1 MFTDNES
8 YNIEHTKNSIKS
20 LIATRNLFCYDITH
34 NVVIA
39 GGFFTSALQ
48 NIPFKD
54 IDIFILNKDV
64 AVFNAFTDT
73 FLNQGTK
80 QDMNKGYKGRSSL
93 DDLDDDLD
101 FLDSE
106 RILNI
111 DEAQESPEWSRSEMM
126 AYMHNPNIVDV
137 INNHRTQAQYILT
150 KYKTREELLDH
161 FDYKHCKVSYVPG
174 EDKLYIN
181 RETYDCIWKKI
192 LKVNNE
198 QPAQQNQVY
207 RRNNF
212 LNKGW
217 VFEKDLEQPN
227 VLTRDLIKE
236 SYQQLK
242 EQLAAKALDAYSTSA
257 PVPYSNHGFVAQ
269 TVDEILKTK

>member
-1 MFTDNES
+1 MFTDTES

-20 LIATRNLFCYDITH
+20 LITTRNLLWNGITQ

-48 NIPFKD
+48 NKPFKD
-54 IDIFILNKDV
+54 IDIFILDNDV
-64 AVFNAFTDT
+64 AVFNAFTHG
-73 FLNQGTK
+73 FQNQNIKEKVK
-80 QDMNKGYKGRSSL
+80 QDMMKARSSL
-93 DDLDDDLD
+93 DDLD

-106 RILNI
+106 RIFDNG
-111 DEAQESPEWSRSEMM
+111 EAQEPPEWSRSEMM

-161 FDYKHCKVSYVPG
+161 FDYKHCKVSYVPS

-242 EQLAAKALDAYSTSA
+242 EQLAAKALDAYSTSS
-257 PVPYSNHGFVAQ
+257 PVPYSNQGFVAQ
-269 TVDEILKTK
+269 TVDEILKSK